1 VSADTR
7 VAHAGTGGDAHAASP
22 RQRVNGT
29 IAKEVGVQRG
39 DGWAAVVSCGR
50 YWVRGAWHVR
60 VQKAGEAEKHA
71 QATKAGDG
79 CGLHA
84 AHAPALSRSMD
95 GDFSRRGSRT
105 ARCG

>member
-1 VSADTR
+1 MSADTR

-60 VQKAGEAEKHA
+60 VQKPNPPRPRHGSCMRRL
-71 QATKAGDG
+71 G
-79 CGLHA
+79 A
-84 AHAPALSRSMD
+84 AHSEACLPCPPV
-95 GDFSRRGSRT
+95 GGNRRADHSIF
-105 ARCG
+105 